1 MTNGKLYR
9 FETVFQNEP
18 QDVGFFQVL
27 YDIGLPEGMPE
38 RLENLFVGLPMAIR
52 LIDVPAKFWFT
63 AAGIIR
69 FHDAIKAVAS
79 ALRRCGWGLVMAV
92 TDEAQVAG
100 AVAYRDEYQVA
111 VRTAAFDPPPDAY
124 RPVTG
129 RDVAVLA
136 KTLGKFPEER
146 TVFHGI

>member
-1 MTNGKLYR
+1 MTDGKLYR
-9 FETVFQNEP
+9 FETVFQDEP
-18 QDVGFFQVL
+18 QEVGFFQVL

-38 RLENLFVGLPMAIR
+38 RLEGLFDSLPMAIQ
-52 LIDVPAKFWFT
+52 LVDVPAKFWFT

-69 FHDAIKAVAS
+69 FHDAIKAVAPT
-79 ALRRCGWGLVMAV
+79 LRRRGWGLVMAV
-92 TDEAQVAG
+92 ADETRVAD

-136 KTLGKFPEER
+136 KTLKKLPEER